1 MRFSPTLYPRAGW
14 HVQTARARLDD
25 AQGFLIDLDGTL
37 IAGPRLLDGAQSLL
51 EYVEGR
57 YAIVSNNSS
66 DTSVSLARKLARLDL
81 PVEPDRIVLASEQ
94 TVLLVV
100 QRYPRARVRVVA
112 HPTLVRFAAESGCDL
127 VEADPDII
135 LLGRDPRFSY
145 AKLTSIVNQMRGGA
159 RLVVTNPD
167 MNHLAQDGGLMP
179 ETGSLMKAV
188 VACSGIE
195 PECVVGK
202 PAPLLFQ
209 KALDRL
215 GTAPEDTLVIGDN
228 PLTDALG
235 AARLQM
241 PYLLVGSHR
250 DALIPSLNVMFDM
263 EGVAPACQPH
273 SVAFE

>member
-1 MRFSPTLYPRAGW
+1 MRFSPTLHLSAER
-14 HVQTARARLDD
+14 HVQTARGRLED

-37 IAGPRLLDGAQSLL
+37 IAGTRLLDGARSLL
-51 EYVEGR
+51 EFVEGR

-66 DTSVSLARKLARLDL
+66 DTSVSLARKLARLEL
-81 PVEPDRIVLASEQ
+81 PVEADRIVLAAEQ
-94 TVLLVV
+94 TVLLVA
-100 QRYPRARVRVVA
+100 QRYPRARIRVVA
-112 HPTLVRFAAESGCDL
+112 HPTLARFAADSGCDL
-127 VEADPDII
+127 VEEDPDII

-195 PECVVGK
+195 PECIVGK

-209 KALDRL
+209 KALDLL
-215 GTAPEDTLVIGDN
+215 GTAPGDTLVIGDN

-235 AARLQM
+235 AERLQM

-250 DALIPSLNVMFDM
+250 AAHIPSLDVMFAGQRD
-263 EGVAPACQPH
+263 APACQPH